1 MAVKVAL
8 VLLGLVAV
16 SLAIQNYESL
26 EFRSFQD
33 FMKKYNK
40 QYASEEEKQT
50 RYLNFKETIRRVA
63 LKNMNSSAVYG
74 INKFSDMTPQEFRN
88 QVLMTSPIIANR
100 TPRNPSTVLEA
111 KQVSVP
117 TSLDWRS
124 MGAVTAV
131 KNQEQCGSCWAFSAT
146 ENIESMWILAKKANN
161 ESLDLAPQQIVDCD
175 SSDDGC
181 DGGNP
186 PTAYDYVINAGG
198 LESESAYPYTGEDG
212 NCNFNSKSV
221 VAKISNWKY
230 ATTLYSET
238 ELQSNLVAY
247 GPLSVCVDAANW
259 QDYQSG
265 VMSWEECAFINVL
278 DHCVQLTGYNTE
290 SSTNFWWVRNSWGT
304 DWGVEGYIQL
314 EMWKDTCGIAH
325 EATTSI
331 V

>member
-1 MAVKVAL
+1 MAIKLAL
-8 VLLGLVAV
+8 VLLGLIAV
-16 SLAIQNYESL
+16 SIAIKNYESDEL
-26 EFRSFQD
+26 KSFQD
-33 FMKKYNK
+33 FMRKYNK
-40 QYASEEEKQT
+40 QYSSQEEVQT
-50 RYLNFKETIRRVA
+50 RYLNFKESLRRIA
-63 LKNMNSSAVYG
+63 AKNSNSSAIFGVT
-74 INKFSDMTPQEFRN
+74 KFSDLTPQEFRAK
-88 QVLMTSPIIANR
+88 VLMTPVMANR
-100 TPRNPSTVLEA
+100 SPRDPSQILTNKNVA
-111 KQVSVP
+111 VP
-117 TSLDWRS
+117 TTLDWRDL
-124 MGAVTAV
+124 GAVTAV

-161 ESLDLAPQQIVDCD
+161 ESLNLSPQQIVDCD

-198 LESESAYPYTGEDG
+198 LESDSAYPYTGEDG
-212 NCNFNSKSV
+212 NCAFASQDV
-221 VAKISNWKY
+221 VATISNWKY
-230 ATTLYSET
+230 ATSLYSET

-247 GPLSVCVDAANW
+247 GPLSVCVDAASW

-265 VMSWEECAFINVL
+265 VMSWEDCAFINVL

-290 SSTNFWWVRNSWGT
+290 ASTPFWWVRNSWGT

-314 EMWKDTCGIAH
+314 EMWRDTCGIAH